1 MLFLFFAAAVQDF
14 VCGDRRAALVPQ
26 HNVQSGALLQLLRQS
41 LALFG
46 ARANRAVHILRVAE
60 DDLLNLV
67 FLNEGHQLVH
77 QLGVIPLMDD
87 ARRTGKKAGRIG
99 DRKAGAGVSVINA
112 QNTHSHTPVSWAV
125 FQIGVFCP
133 CDYPE
138 YTIKNENNQHFF
150 RKNA

>member
-1 MLFLFFAAAVQDF
+1 M
-14 VCGDRRAALVPQ
+14 
-26 HNVQSGALLQLLRQS
+26 
-41 LALFG
+41 
-46 ARANRAVHILRVAE
+46 AE
-60 DDLLNLV
+60 DDLLDLV